1 MHDLQT
7 SKYGFDLSVFVAL
20 LNSFFRSV
28 ESMSVLSCLLD
39 KDIMLFLPDDPY
51 GRLVMGPVKGS
62 LMTSD
67 QNQYLQTF
75 A

>member
-1 MHDLQT
+1 MHDLKT

-20 LNSFFRSV
+20 FNSFFRSV

-51 GRLVMGPVKGS
+51 GRLVIYKEKEWYSKLGKIVA
-62 LMTSD
+62 LM
-67 QNQYLQTF
+67 
-75 A
+75 